1 MGIPRLSVKRCFI
14 YMTCA
19 TCMILVVM
27 NVRQKELWHSFKLE
41 PEQSQLPH
49 VNSELKKILNSSETT
64 DLINNSVVKILNSSK
79 KPWFMKGGSRQP
91 SPAPKVETKE
101 RKRNRLWPD
110 DDSDDDRITNQLMY
124 VPSDYNQTFAKNH
137 PKKIMIPHG
146 MNEAKTGSDVFIQL
160 GCPIST
166 CVITRDDP
174 ETADLILFK
183 DYVTHVGHRPPNQVW
198 ALYFLECPY
207 HTQTVKNAIVNWTAT
222 YRRDSDIVAPY
233 EKWQYYDSHVKQLSQ
248 TFNYASNKT
257 KKVAWFV
264 SNCHPRNERMLYARE
279 LSKYIQ
285 VDIYGACGNLHCSRT
300 HACFRMLDNDYKFY
314 LAFENSNCQDYI
326 TEKFFVNGLGH
337 NVLPIVMGARQ
348 QDYEK
353 SAPYRSYIHVDEFQ
367 SAKEL
372 ASWLHHLDEDDD
384 LYNSYFEWK
393 GTGEFINTY
402 FWCRLCAMIHD
413 NYPPKYYN
421 DINEWWRGDG
431 ICTLKSWREK
441 SKQMT

>member
-1 MGIPRLSVKRCFI
+1 MGIPRLSAKKCFI

-19 TCMILVVM
+19 TCMILLVM
-27 NVRQKELWHSFKLE
+27 NVHQKGFWHSLELE
-41 PEQSQLPH
+41 PEQPQLSH
-49 VNSELKKILNSSETT
+49 VNSELKKVLNSSKTT
-64 DLINNSVVKILNSSK
+64 GLINNSVVKILDLSQ
-79 KPWFMKGGSRQP
+79 KPWFMKGGLRQP
-91 SPAPKVETKE
+91 LPAPKVETKE
-101 RKRNRLWPD
+101 RRQNHLWPD
-110 DDSDDDRITNQLMY
+110 DDSDDDRIMNQLMY
-124 VPSDYNQTFAKNH
+124 MPSGYNKTFAEHH

-146 MNEAKTGSDVFIQL
+146 MDEAKTGSDLFIQQS
-160 GCPIST
+160 CPIST

-174 ETADLILFK
+174 ENADLILFK

-198 ALYFLECPY
+198 ALYFLESPY
-207 HTQTVKNAIVNWTAT
+207 HTQPIENAIVNWTAT

-233 EKWQYYDSHVKQLSQ
+233 EKWQYYDS
-248 TFNYASNKT
+248 N
-257 KKVAWFV
+257 KVAWFV
-264 SNCHPRNERMLYARE
+264 SNCHARNERMSYARE

-285 VDIYGACGNLHCSRT
+285 VDIYGACGNLHCSKT
-300 HACFRMLDNDYKFY
+300 HKCFQMLDNDYKFY

-348 QDYEK
+348 EDYEK
-353 SAPYRSYIHVDEFQ
+353 SAPYKSYIHVDEFT

-372 ASWLHHLDEDDD
+372 ATWLHHLDQDDD
-384 LYNSYFEWK
+384 LYNSYFKWK

-413 NYPPKYYN
+413 HYPSKYYN
-421 DINEWWRGDG
+421 DINEWWRGDN

-441 SKQMT
+441 SKRIT

>member
-1 MGIPRLSVKRCFI
+1 MGILRLSLKRCFI
-14 YMTCA
+14 YMICVTCL
-19 TCMILVVM
+19 ILVVI
-27 NVRQKELWHSFKLE
+27 NVRQKGIWNS
-41 PEQSQLPH
+41 EQSQLSH
-49 VNSELKKILNSSETT
+49 DNHESKKLKLNSSETT
-64 DLINNSVVKILNSSK
+64 LTNNSVTKLSALPK
-79 KPWFMKGGSRQP
+79 KPWYMKGGSRQP
-91 SPAPKVETKE
+91 VPALKVKTKG
-101 RKRNRLWPD
+101 RSLNRLWPED
-110 DDSDDDRITNQLMY
+110 VFDDDRITNQLMY
-124 VPSDYNQTFAKNH
+124 VPLDYNRTFAERH
-137 PKKIMIPHG
+137 PKRIMIPHG
-146 MNEAKTGSDVFIQL
+146 MNEAKTGNDLFLQL
-160 GCPIST
+160 GCPVST

-183 DYVTHVGHRPPNQVW
+183 DYVTHVGHRQPNQVW
-198 ALYFLECPY
+198 VLYFLECPY
-207 HTQTVKNAIVNWTAT
+207 HTQTVKSAIVNWTAT
-222 YRRDSDIVAPY
+222 YRRDSDIVTPY

-248 TFNYASNKT
+248 AFNYAGNKT

-264 SNCHPRNERMLYARE
+264 SNCHPRNERMLYAKE

-300 HACFRMLDNDYKFY
+300 QACFQMLDNDYKFY

-372 ASWLHHLDEDDD
+372 ASWLHHLDNDDD

-413 NYPPKYYN
+413 NHPQKFYN

-441 SKQMT
+441 SNEFS